1 MASALM
7 EQYAQSE
14 KKSYEFERIEV
25 QNRMQAQAFENER
38 RRAQLTLVEIKDL
51 TDDAKT
57 FKPIGRLYVSF
68 NNYPQCAHAYL
79 FIVLCVSDCNLQI
92 DLYKS
97 LLQKFAMV

>member
-7 EQYAQSE
+7 EQYAESE
-14 KKSYEFERIEV
+14 KKYYEFERIEV

-57 FKPIGRLYVSF
+57 FKPIGRLYVS
-68 NNYPQCAHAYL
+68 
-79 FIVLCVSDCNLQI
+79 
-92 DLYKS
+92 
-97 LLQKFAMV
+97 